1 MSFHCASLAICA
13 RATEV
18 AGAELRSMQLT
29 AVTSPL
35 SLPIPSN
42 AAIIAA
48 VGNYD
53 RRDKTFGHP
62 IRPDAAIRIIA
73 MFEAWR
79 YFVVTPR
86 PTGDEAT
93 RRDGW
98 RPWSTTGRRGQQSL
112 PEIVTRLTHRCD
124 PPSREKSSIRVGRIN
139 VFAARLPDAERL
151 DRNQTTRRH
160 PVGGSSLVRA
170 MLVARARSAED

>member
-18 AGAELRSMQLT
+18 AGARLRSMQLT

-53 RRDKTFGHP
+53 RRDKAFGPHSAGCRNTNNRNVRSP
-62 IRPDAAIRIIA
+62 AL
-73 MFEAWR
+73 F
-79 YFVVTPR
+79 VTPR
-86 PTGDEAT
+86 RLVMKPH
-93 RRDGW
+93 DGTAGA
-98 RPWSTTGRRGQQSL
+98 WSTAGRRGQQSL
-112 PEIVTRLTHRCD
+112 PEIVTRLTHCRD
-124 PPSREKSSIRVGRIN
+124 ALSHENRQ
-139 VFAARLPDAERL
+139 FALVASMSWLPRLPGAERS
-151 DRNQTTRRH
+151 DRNRTTRRH
-160 PVGGSSLVRA
+160 PIGGSSLVRA
-170 MLVARARSAED
+170 MLLARARSAED

>member
-18 AGAELRSMQLT
+18 AGADLRSMQLT

-42 AAIIAA
+42 TAIIAA

-53 RRDKTFGHP
+53 RRDKALDP

-73 MFEAWR
+73 NVRSPALF
-79 YFVVTPR
+79 
-86 PTGDEAT
+86 
-93 RRDGW
+93 
-98 RPWSTTGRRGQQSL
+98 
-112 PEIVTRLTHRCD
+112 RC
-124 PPSREKSSIRVGRIN
+124 N
-139 VFAARLPDAERL
+139 AAADW
-151 DRNQTTRRH
+151 
-160 PVGGSSLVRA
+160 
-170 MLVARARSAED
+170 

>member
-18 AGAELRSMQLT
+18 AGADLRSMQLT

-53 RRDKTFGHP
+53 RRDKTFGPHSAGC
-62 IRPDAAIRIIA
+62 RNTNNRNVRSLALFRCNAAA
-73 MFEAWR
+73 DW
-79 YFVVTPR
+79 
-86 PTGDEAT
+86 
-93 RRDGW
+93 
-98 RPWSTTGRRGQQSL
+98 
-112 PEIVTRLTHRCD
+112 
-124 PPSREKSSIRVGRIN
+124 
-139 VFAARLPDAERL
+139 
-151 DRNQTTRRH
+151 
-160 PVGGSSLVRA
+160 
-170 MLVARARSAED
+170 